1 MISQNEKD
9 NIKKYWKN
17 LYECYHLSLDQN
29 LKSET
34 KEWRLKHIRGF
45 IDYLISHKIKCN
57 NLKPTDVYNY
67 LSKLVDYSP
76 RTREYRAVCIRFFLD
91 YLNFN
96 KKIKFSG
103 RLILPKIHCN
113 KESKII
119 SYYSD
124 DEINKILNV
133 INAEKQN
140 GKLDL
145 VMMSLLVY
153 YGIRTKD
160 IVNLKID
167 DIDWKNNYIIINQ
180 SKNNYLN
187 ILPLIDDVK
196 YSILDYLKN
205 ERGTHDEN
213 YLLIKNNHIKI
224 NEGYVYNKVNY
235 YFKLAN
241 IKTENKRHGSHSLR
255 HSLGTSM
262 INHGENIYSIS
273 KILGHSNINDT
284 KIYSKL
290 DLNKLKIV
298 SLEVPK
304 WED

>member
-1 MISQNEKD
+1 MISQNNND
-9 NIKKYWKN
+9 NIRKYWKN
-17 LYECYHLSLDQN
+17 LYEYYYLSLDQN
-29 LKSET
+29 LKLET

-45 IDYLISHKIKCN
+45 IDYLISHKIKCK
-57 NLKPTDVYNY
+57 NLKATDVYNY

-76 RTREYRAVCIRFFLD
+76 RTIEHRAVCIRFFLD

-103 RLILPKIHCN
+103 RFILPTIRCN

-119 SYYSD
+119 SYYSNE
-124 DEINKILNV
+124 EIKKILNAV
-133 INAEKQN
+133 NTEKQN

-145 VMMSLLVY
+145 IIMSLLVY

-160 IVNLKID
+160 VVNLKISN
-167 DIDWKNNYIIINQ
+167 IDWKSNCIIINQ
-180 SKNNYLN
+180 SKNNYSN
-187 ILPLIDDVK
+187 VLPLIDNVK
-196 YSILDYLKN
+196 YPILDYLKN
-205 ERGTHDEN
+205 ERGKFDGD
-213 YLLIKNNHIKI
+213 YLLIKNNNIKI
-224 NEGYVYNKVNY
+224 NEKYVYNKVNY

-241 IKTENKRHGSHSLR
+241 INISNKRHGPHSLR
-255 HSLGTSM
+255 HSLGTNM
-262 INHGENIYSIS
+262 INQGENIYSIS

-284 KIYSKL
+284 EIYSKL